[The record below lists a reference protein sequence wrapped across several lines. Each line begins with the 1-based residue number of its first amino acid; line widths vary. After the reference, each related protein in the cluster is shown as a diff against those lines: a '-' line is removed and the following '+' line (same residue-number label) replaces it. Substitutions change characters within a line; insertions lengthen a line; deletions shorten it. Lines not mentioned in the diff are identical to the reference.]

1 MNKQDTDEWHASA
14 EEHNANQLLA
24 KYESDIKHH
33 RNVRNWLILVCLVLA
48 IVCGLFFR
56 ELREEIA
63 LRHFYQIEYQYYS
76 QLATHYKMLYT
87 DYLNQE
93 QNELSSP

>member
-1 MNKQDTDEWHASA
+1 MNKQEREEWQASVKDE
-14 EEHNANQLLA
+14 NAKQLLV

-33 RNVRNWLILVCLVLA
+33 RNVRNWLILVCVVLA

-76 QLATHYKMLYT
+76 QLATHYELLYSECMSQ
-87 DYLNQE
+87 DVE
-93 QNELSSP
+93 ESP

>member
-1 MNKQDTDEWHASA
+1 MNRKEREEWEASVK
-14 EEHNANQLLA
+14 EEKAKQLLT
-24 KYESDIKHH
+24 KYELDTKHH
-33 RNVRNWLILVCLVLA
+33 RNVQNWLILVCVVLA

-76 QLATHYKMLYT
+76 QLASHYELLYS
-87 DYLNQE
+87 DCLNQE
-93 QNELSSP
+93 EDELSSP